1 MTSKLILA
9 EKNIKKE
16 NDLFFRASQKK
27 QHENKHPKKKKQTW
41 WENYEATYLKNFKN
55 TLITFSAWQF
65 PICCEA
71 FKKMIFF

>member
-27 QHENKHPKKKKQTW
+27 QHENKHPKKKKTDMVR
-41 WENYEATYLKNFKN
+41 ELRGYILKEFQKY
-55 TLITFSAWQF
+55 FDY
-65 PICCEA
+65 
-71 FKKMIFF
+71 IFCLTVSNML